1 MTLKTNKMLK
11 VLTTSALLASLAAPF
26 AAPASANSTNTI
38 DRIVSAT
45 SNSELNGASLLY
57 VNEDDTQFNMATQ
70 DTFRVSLPTG
80 AKWDFSKAT
89 TGSGSQDG
97 TIIYLNSDKTEMQ
110 IKTGAA
116 VVKAVVRNEKDL
128 EVTPLSGFDSTTK
141 EKIAIPLYVKLEGAD
156 GEVKLRVDRMDST
169 VDSGEYVFARV
180 SSGATKATAD
190 EIKSIG
196 KSGAGARIRIEEN
209 ALGALSGNQDL
220 KLKLPSNFKWDTTEM
235 YKKGSG
241 SPISLGGEFSGA
253 DYEVTSNSDN
263 ELLVKFK
270 NLPKTDKTRGYIY
283 ITPHIKAN
291 SDAAKGTVN
300 VSISGGDFSDAD
312 VAVAKYGD
320 YTANLKVE
328 KVEELVAG
336 KFDEYTRTAKITIQ
350 EDVPNTFLGNRDD
363 IEVQFPSWV
372 KVVDVSDWSVSGP
385 VTAKKPEVG
394 KDKDVDGKDDKFGIS
409 VKRDGNTSST
419 TAKIEFK
426 VRLSVEANKA
436 GDIEATVKGGGLSEQ
451 KLVVAKAI
459 APGAATVEKAAKL
472 KIGAQDQEGP
482 VIFVTEAKKGV
493 FEKNTENGK
502 GNNGEIVVKL
512 ADGVKFSKVPKVE
525 VVEGDGTIDSS
536 NIRRIN
542 NDNQLAIPVK
552 GESTSKPMKLKISDV
567 RLTLD
572 RNVPEGKVE
581 AKLGGSAVVE
591 NYNQESD
598 GWIGTGKNTSTSDSY
613 KPGTFNTANAVT
625 FTIGDTVTPAPG
637 ETTAQNI
644 VFKIGQ
650 KSYTVN
656 GETRDIDVA
665 PYVHPVYNR
674 TYVPVS
680 HFAASLN
687 IAPDKVVWNE
697 ASKTVTVFSGST
709 VITATAGKKEIV
721 VNGSPIPTDAPVMY
735 GQHTGY
741 RVLVPYTHLAVAL
754 GAKVEWKAD
763 TQEILVN
770 K

>member
-1 MTLKTNKMLK
+1 MKTNKTLK
-11 VLTTSALLASLAAPF
+11 ILTTSALLASLAAPF
-26 AAPASANSTNTI
+26 AAPVSANSTNTI
-38 DRIVSAT
+38 DRQISTT
-45 SNSELNGASLLY
+45 SNGTLDGSSLLY
-57 VNEDDTQFNMATQ
+57 VNEDDTQFNAVTQ

-97 TIIYLNSDKTEMQ
+97 TIIYMNSDKTEMH
-110 IKTGAA
+110 IKTGDAI
-116 VVKAVVRNEKDL
+116 VKAVVRNEKDL
-128 EVTPLSGFDSTTK
+128 EVTPLEGFRSDVK
-141 EKIAIPLYVKLEGAD
+141 DKIAIPLYVKLEGAD
-156 GEVKLRVDRMDST
+156 GELKLRIDRMDST
-169 VDSGEYVFARV
+169 VDSGEYIFAKV
-180 SSGATKATAD
+180 SSGATKTTVD

-209 ALGALSGNQDL
+209 ALGALHGNQDL
-220 KLKLPSNFKWDTTEM
+220 KLKLPSNFKWDFTEM
-235 YKKGSG
+235 QKTGSS
-241 SPISLGGEFSGA
+241 SPISLGGEFAGA
-253 DYEVTSNSDN
+253 KFTVGGSEN
-263 ELLVKFK
+263 ELIVKFE
-270 NLPKTDKTRGYIY
+270 NLPETKKTRGYIY

-291 SDAAKGTVN
+291 SDAAKGNVN
-300 VSISGGDFSDAD
+300 VNISGSDFSDAD
-312 VAVAKYGD
+312 VTVAKYGD
-320 YTANLKVE
+320 YAANLKVE

-336 KFDEYTRTAKITIQ
+336 KFDEYTKTAKITIQ
-350 EDVPNTFLGNRDD
+350 EDVPNTFIGNRDD
-363 IEVQFPSWV
+363 LQVQFPSWV

-385 VTAKKPEVG
+385 VTAKKPEIG
-394 KDKDVDGKDDKFGIS
+394 KDKDVDGKNDKFDINI
-409 VKRDGNTSST
+409 KRDSNTSST

-436 GDIEATVKGGGLSEQ
+436 GDIEAIVKGGGLNEQ

-459 APGAATVEKAAKL
+459 APGAATVEGKAAKL

-552 GESTSKPMKLKISDV
+552 GESSSKPMKLKISDV

-572 RNVPEGKVE
+572 RNVPEGKIE

-591 NYNQESD
+591 NYNLESD
-598 GWIGTGKNTSTSDSY
+598 GWIGSGKNTSTSDSY
-613 KPGTFNTANAVT
+613 RPGTFNTANAVT

-754 GAKVEWKAD
+754 GATVEWKAD

>member
-1 MTLKTNKMLK
+1 MKTNKMLK

-26 AAPASANSTNTI
+26 AAPVSANSTNTI
-38 DRIVSAT
+38 DREISTT
-45 SNSELNGASLLY
+45 SNGTLDGSSLLY
-57 VNEDDTQFNMATQ
+57 VNEDDTQFNAVTQ

-80 AKWDFSKAT
+80 AKWDFSKAE
-89 TGSGSQDG
+89 TGSGDKDG
-97 TIIYLNSDKTEMQ
+97 TIIYMNSDKTEMH
-110 IKTGAA
+110 IKTGNAI
-116 VVKAVVRNEKDL
+116 VKAVVRNEKDL
-128 EVTPLSGFDSTTK
+128 EVTPLEGFKSDVK
-141 EKIAIPLYVKLEGAD
+141 DKIAIPLYVKLEGAD
-156 GEVKLRVDRMDST
+156 GELKLRIDRMDST
-169 VDSGEYVFARV
+169 VNSGEYIFARV
-180 SSGATKATAD
+180 SSGATKTAVD

-209 ALGALSGNQDL
+209 ALGALYGKQDL
-220 KLKLPSNFKWDTTEM
+220 KLKLPSNFKWDFTEM
-235 YKKGSG
+235 QKTGSG
-241 SPISLGGEFSGA
+241 SPISLGGEFAGA
-253 DYEVTSNSDN
+253 DFTVRGSEN
-263 ELLVKFK
+263 ELIVEFK
-270 NLPKTDKTRGYIY
+270 NLPKTTKTRGYIY
-283 ITPHIKAN
+283 VTPHIKAN

-300 VSISGGDFSDAD
+300 VNISGGDFSDAD
-312 VAVAKYGD
+312 VQVAKYGD
-320 YTANLKVE
+320 YAANLKVE

-363 IEVQFPSWV
+363 LEVRFPSWV

-385 VTAKKPEVG
+385 ITAKKPETG
-394 KDKDVDGKDDKFGIS
+394 NNKDIDGKDDKFGIS
-409 VKRDGNTSST
+409 IKRDSNTSST

-426 VRLSVEANKA
+426 VRLSVEANKT
-436 GDIEATVKGGGLSEQ
+436 GDIEATVKGGGLNEQ

-493 FEKNTENGK
+493 FEKNTESGK

-591 NYNQESD
+591 NYNLESD
-598 GWIGTGKNTSTSDSY
+598 GWIGSGKNTETKDSY

-674 TYVPVS
+674 TYVPLS

-697 ASKTVTVFSGST
+697 ASKTATVFSGST

-721 VNGSPIPTDAPVMY
+721 VNGSPIPTDAPIMY

>member
-1 MTLKTNKMLK
+1 MKTNKMLK

-26 AAPASANSTNTI
+26 AAPVSANSTNTV

-89 TGSGSQDG
+89 VDTSGTKDGS
-97 TIIYLNSDKTEMQ
+97 IIYLNSDKTEMQ
-110 IKTGAA
+110 IKTGTAI
-116 VVKAVVRNEKDL
+116 VKAVVRNEKDL
-128 EVTPLSGFDSTTK
+128 EVTPLEGFKPDTK

-156 GEVKLRVDRMDST
+156 GEVKLRIDRMDST

-209 ALGALSGNQDL
+209 ALGALYGNQDL
-220 KLKLPSNFKWDTTEM
+220 KLKLPSNFKWDMTEM
-235 YKKGSG
+235 NKTGSS

-253 DYEVTSNSDN
+253 SFTTKLNSDN
-263 ELLVKFK
+263 ELVIQFT

-320 YTANLKVE
+320 YAANLKVE

-409 VKRDGNTSST
+409 IKRDNNTSST

-436 GDIEATVKGGGLSEQ
+436 GDIEATVKGGGLNEQ

-482 VIFVTEAKKGV
+482 VIFITEAKKGV
-493 FEKNTENGK
+493 FEKNTESGR

-572 RNVPEGKVE
+572 RNVPEGKIE

-591 NYNQESD
+591 NYNLESD
-598 GWIGTGKNTSTSDSY
+598 GWIGSGKNTSTSDSY
-613 KPGTFNTANAVT
+613 RPGTFNTANAVT

-721 VNGSPIPTDAPVMY
+721 VNGSAIPTDAPVMY